1 MKQILL
7 CAALAL
13 ALASQFADAA
23 ALPTNPQQP
32 TSPAAKKF
40 VVHEW
45 GTFTSVLGSN
55 GQRQG
60 GLHHEEEV
68 LPSFIIGRDL
78 LKEYTFIPGG
88 DGHCRPSKGM
98 PVCDDYP
105 GISGYQ
111 VHPENVTQKM
121 ETPVIYFY
129 SEEKKQV
136 RVNVH
141 FPRGIISQYF
151 PAPTQ
156 FSPAIG
162 KIQGL
167 HGGFTAFD
175 VEITNEK
182 LPLPAVEH
190 GNVYAPAREVPAA
203 NYVRYGTQNE
213 KFIFYRGLG
222 DFATNLNITSGIG
235 QGITLKNGARVIS
248 SVILLDVTSSTGAVK
263 SLGSL
268 EHNTSLNLNDKDLT
282 YFRSRMKTSR
292 NEFETKAQ
300 DVIVKALVESGL
312 YPDEALSMFNT
323 WKTSYLRS
331 HGLRALYVLSR
342 FETDSLLPLNVT
354 PKPDETVRTL
364 VGRIEIL
371 HAEEEQQMLTNLRA
385 GLPLVVKEDR
395 FAEPKLRRLLTLT
408 TNPQELAAIRKQI
421 SLL

>member
-23 ALPTNPQQP
+23 ASLTNPQQP

-55 GQRQG
+55 GQRIG

-78 LKEYTFIPGG
+78 LREISFIPGG
-88 DGHCRPSKGM
+88 TKCRPSKGM

-105 GISGYQ
+105 DATYQ
-111 VHPENVTQKM
+111 VRPENVTQKM

-129 SEEKKQV
+129 SEDKKQV
-136 RVNVH
+136 RVNVS
-141 FPRGIISQYF
+141 FPQGIISQYF
-151 PAPTQ
+151 PAPTN
-156 FSPAIG
+156 FAPAIG
-162 KIQGL
+162 KIEGL
-167 HGGFTAFD
+167 HGGYTAFD

-182 LPLPAVEH
+182 LPLPTVEH
-190 GNVYAPAREVPAA
+190 GNVYAPARDVPAA

-222 DFATNLNITSGIG
+222 DFATSLNITSAHG
-235 QGITLKNGARVIS
+235 GITLKNNGYAIS

-263 SLGSL
+263 SLGEL
-268 EHNTSLNLNDKDLT
+268 AQGTSLNLNDKDLT
-282 YFRSRMKTSR
+282 YFRVCTKVSRA
-292 NEFETKAQ
+292 EFETQAQ
-300 DVIVKALVESGL
+300 EVIVNALIASGL
-312 YPDEALSMFNT
+312 YRDEALSMFNT

-342 FETDSLLPLNVT
+342 AETNSLLPLNVT
-354 PKPDETVRTL
+354 PTPDETVRTL

-371 HAEEEQQMLTNLRA
+371 HAEEEQQMLENLRA
-385 GLPLVVKEDR
+385 GLPLIAKEDR

-408 TNPQELAAIRKQI
+408 TNVSEQAEIRKQI
-421 SLL
+421 SLLN